1 MNKSFATPL
10 TPISWGELI
19 DKITILEIKQIK
31 IKSLNAQSNITKELG
46 YLNDIIKNNIGLV
59 ELINEIKQKLMNVN
73 MELWQVEEDIR
84 NKELKQEFDNVFIE
98 LARKV
103 YRLNDERAMVKK
115 QINKL
120 LSSELT
126 EEKRKRFILDLQD
139 ERTIGDTFYQF

>member
-126 EEKRKRFILDLQD
+126 EEKSY
-139 ERTIGDTFYQF
+139 ENY